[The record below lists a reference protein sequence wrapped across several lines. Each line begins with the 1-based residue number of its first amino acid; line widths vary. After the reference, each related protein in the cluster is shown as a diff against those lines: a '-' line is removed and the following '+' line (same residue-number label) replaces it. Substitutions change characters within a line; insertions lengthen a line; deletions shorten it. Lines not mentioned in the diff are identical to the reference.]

1 MGQKVNPICLRL
13 GITQSWSS
21 RWFASTKL
29 QFRDYLRE
37 DYTIRGFLEKEL
49 DAAAVAKIEVERSPD
64 RVRVLI
70 HTARPGVLIGRRGEN
85 IQRLQEAIQKI
96 VGTQKQLK
104 MDYVEIGN
112 PYVQAVLIGKSI
124 AFQLEKRVA
133 YRRAMKRAIQQA
145 LEGGA
150 QGVKIITKGRLGG
163 SEMTRRETYRQ
174 GKVPLGTLR
183 ADIEYG
189 EATAHTIAGTIGIKV
204 WIYKGGGEAVARP
217 SPKAVARTERH
228 TVSASP
234 GESPAKTESA
244 TTPATT
250 AIAEPPVS

>member
-13 GITQSWSS
+13 GITQTWSS
-21 RWFASTKL
+21 RWFASGKR
-29 QFRDYLRE
+29 QFKDYLRE
-37 DYTIRGFLEKEL
+37 DYQIRKYLDREL

-64 RVRVLI
+64 RVRILI

-85 IQRLQEAIQKI
+85 IQRLQEAIQKLI
-96 VGTQKQLK
+96 GTTKQLK

-112 PYVQAVLIGKSI
+112 PYTQATLIGKSI

-145 LEGGA
+145 MEGGA

-163 SEMTRRETYRQ
+163 SEMTRRESYRS

-183 ADIEYG
+183 ADIDYG
-189 EATAHTIAGTIGIKV
+189 EATALTTTGIIGIKV
-204 WIYKGGGEAVARP
+204 WIYKGGGEAIVRAAP
-217 SPKAVARTERH
+217 GARTRAER
-228 TVSASP
+228 VEAS
-234 GESPAKTESA
+234 GGRIDAK
-244 TTPATT
+244 PLITT
-250 AIAEPPVS
+250 APTGPADQPPVS